1 MSMKLTNLK
10 HKAVIIT
17 AGVATLFATSCKDFL
32 EEDLYDA
39 YSTAGLERYDQFQ
52 SLTAPLYGGQLWSQ
66 YEEKFS
72 WCVNEGLSGVLYNVY
87 DQEGSLFKLSIGD
100 DNAILKAGY
109 TSLYSGIIA
118 TANQVI
124 SKITRTL
131 DGAEPRSE
139 GLKDWQLEE
148 VKGEAMLFR
157 AYAHFL
163 ATEYFGEVPLVLD
176 SETDIAQSV
185 KLPKVTRATLY
196 KAIEKDL
203 LYAINVLPDPKPGS
217 KRASKMSAKA
227 VLAKLYLT
235 MASCQESLPVASYLE
250 SDVAGKY
257 QSVVDLCTEIIDKG
271 GYDFE
276 EHSKMF
282 TYEKATEP
290 SLETIFA
297 LYFVN
302 GEFGEGSSYQAQMGR
317 NEVWSPASG
326 WGLGKGISY
335 NLYKSFAKEDKRKRE
350 LCLYVDADPYSIGAR
365 GETAVYGAAYDPISD
380 PNQIEGCSGS
390 QFLTSGAGGYVFNCI
405 KKFVWGIDN
414 RGFHKEAG
422 MSIQRRIDLIRLSDV
437 YMMRAEALMAKENL
451 DVCAASSAGIEDIN
465 KVLDAHGAPKLT
477 EAIPFFE
484 DLSTKREKFERFT
497 IKLDDSTTAT
507 VDVPLTE
514 TMYHKVDR
522 YDLIQERRKEF
533 AMEGQAWL
541 DLKRLYYRD
550 PIKAEK
556 FLVQMDRGI
565 QMSEIPGLSKF
576 PETKPLLEI
585 EDGYARKAVVNA
597 LNNLLATMYPEKW
610 SADANAK
617 GEETIL
623 IDNFTTN
630 NYWFLPIPVSA
641 QSGLDGGAAKDFVND
656 VERGTYPY

>member
-32 EEDLYDA
+32 EEELYDA
-39 YSTAGLERYDQFQ
+39 NSTAGLERYEQFQ

-66 YEEKFS
+66 YEQKFS

-100 DNAILKAGY
+100 DNAILKEGY

-124 SKITRTL
+124 SKINRTI
-131 DGAEPRSE
+131 DGTEKSE
-139 GLKDWQLEE
+139 GFNVPDWQLEE

-157 AYAHFL
+157 AFAHFL

-203 LYAINVLPDPKPGS
+203 LYAIDVLPDTPS
-217 KRASKMSAKA
+217 DAKRASKNSARA

-235 MASCQESLPVASYLE
+235 MASCQKDLQVAPYRE
-250 SDVAGKY
+250 PDVVGKY
-257 QSVVDLCTEIIDKG
+257 QRVVDLCSEIIKG
-271 GYDFE
+271 KYSLLP
-276 EHSKMF
+276 HSDMF
-282 TYEKATEP
+282 TYNSMTGP
-290 SLETIFA
+290 SSETVFA

-302 GEFGEGSSYQAQMGR
+302 GEYGEGSSYQAQMGK
-317 NEVWSPASG
+317 NTSWSPGSG
-326 WGLGKGISY
+326 WGGGKGISY

-350 LCLYVDADPYSIGAR
+350 LCLYVDAEPYSIGAG
-365 GETAVYGAAYDPISD
+365 GETAVYGDAYDPKSD

-390 QFLTSGAGGYVFNCI
+390 QFLTDGAGGYVFNCI

-414 RGFHKEAG
+414 RGSHPETG

-451 DVCAASSAGIEDIN
+451 DVEAASSAGLADIN

-484 DLSTKREKFERFT
+484 DLSKKRVEFESFT

-514 TMYHKVDR
+514 TMYHNVAR
-522 YDLIQERRKEF
+522 YDFMQERRKEF

-541 DLKRLYYRD
+541 DLKRFYYRD
-550 PIKAEK
+550 PIMAEK

-565 QMSEIPGLSKF
+565 QMSAIPNARDLA
-576 PETKPLLEI
+576 EVEA
-585 EDGYARKAVVNA
+585 GYARKAVVNA
-597 LNNLLATMYPEKW
+597 LNNILATMYPEKW

-617 GEETIL
+617 AEETIL
-623 IDNFTTN
+623 INNFITN

-641 QSGLDGGAAKDFVND
+641 QSGLVGGAAKDFVND

>member
-1 MSMKLTNLK
+1 MKLTNLK

-39 YSTAGLERYDQFQ
+39 NSTAGLERYEQFQ

-87 DQEGSLFKLSIGD
+87 LQEGSLFKLSIGD

-109 TSLYSGIIA
+109 TSLYSGVIA

-124 SKITRTL
+124 SKINRTL
-131 DGAEPRSE
+131 DGTEPNNVPVP
-139 GLKDWQLEE
+139 KLEE

-185 KLPKVTRATLY
+185 KLPKVNRATLY

-203 LYAINVLPDPKPGS
+203 LYAMSVLPDPISGS

-235 MASCQESLPVASYLE
+235 MASCQEPLPVASYLE

-257 QSVVDLCTEIIDKG
+257 QSVVDLCTEIIDDKDG
-271 GYDFE
+271 GYQLE
-276 EHSKMF
+276 EHSTMF
-282 TYEKATEP
+282 TYAKADKP
-290 SLETIFA
+290 STETIFA

-302 GEFGEGSSYQAQMGR
+302 GEFGEGSSYQAQMGK
-317 NEVWSPASG
+317 NTSWSPGSG
-326 WGLGKGISY
+326 WGEGKGISY

-350 LCLYVDADPYSIGAR
+350 LCLYVDAEPYSIGAG
-365 GETAVYGAAYDPISD
+365 GETAVYGAAYDPLSD

-390 QFLTSGAGGYVFNCI
+390 QFLTKGAGGYVFNCI

-414 RGFHKEAG
+414 RGYHPEVG
-422 MSIQRRIDLIRLSDV
+422 MSIQRRVDLIRLSDV
-437 YMMRAEALMAKENL
+437 YMMRAEAKMAQENL
-451 DVCAASSAGIEDIN
+451 DVRAASSAGIEDIN

-484 DLSTKREKFERFT
+484 DLSTKRKKFESFN
-497 IKLDDSTTAT
+497 IKLDDSTTVP

-514 TMYHKVDR
+514 TMYHNVPR
-522 YDLIQERRKEF
+522 YDFMQERRKEF

-541 DLKRLYYRD
+541 DLKRLYYRS
-550 PIKAEK
+550 PKMAEA

-565 QMSEIPGLSKF
+565 QMTEIPGYKNF
-576 PETKPLLEI
+576 PETKPLLEV
-585 EDGYARKAVVNA
+585 EAGYARKAVVNA
-597 LNNLLATMYPEKW
+597 LNNLLVTKYPEKW
-610 SADANAK
+610 SEDANAK

-641 QSGLDGGAAKDFVND
+641 QSGLDGGPAKDFVNEVD
-656 VERGTYPY
+656 RGTYPY

>member
-1 MSMKLTNLK
+1 MKLTNLK

-39 YSTAGLERYDQFQ
+39 NSTAGLERYEQFQ

-124 SKITRTL
+124 SKITRTQ
-131 DGAEPRSE
+131 DGTEPKSE
-139 GLKDWQLEE
+139 GFNVKDWQLEE

-203 LYAINVLPDPKPGS
+203 LYAIDVLPDTPS
-217 KRASKMSAKA
+217 DTKRASKNSARA

-235 MASCQESLPVASYLE
+235 MASCQKDLQVAPYREL
-250 SDVAGKY
+250 DVAGKY
-257 QSVVDLCTEIIDKG
+257 QRVVDLCSEIIKG
-271 GYDFE
+271 KYSLQP
-276 EHSKMF
+276 HSDMF
-282 TYEKATEP
+282 TYNSMTGP
-290 SLETIFA
+290 SSETVFA
-297 LYFVN
+297 LYFIN

-317 NEVWSPASG
+317 NIIWSPASG
-326 WGLGKGISY
+326 WGEGKGISY

-350 LCLYVDADPYSIGAR
+350 LCLYVDAEPYPIGAG
-365 GETAVYGAAYDPISD
+365 GETAVYGAAYDPKSD

-390 QFLTSGAGGYVFNCI
+390 QFLTAGAGGYVFNNI
-405 KKFVWGIDN
+405 KKYVWGIDN
-414 RGFHKEAG
+414 TGYHKECG

-451 DVCAASSAGIEDIN
+451 DVCAASAAGLADIN
-465 KVLDAHGAPKLT
+465 EVLKAHGAPQLT

-484 DLSTKREKFERFT
+484 DLSTKRAKFESFS
-497 IKLDDSTTAT
+497 IKLDSLTTVP

-514 TMYHKVDR
+514 TMYHKVPR
-522 YDLIQERRKEF
+522 YDFMQERRKEF

-541 DLKRLYYRD
+541 DLKRFYYRD
-550 PIKAEK
+550 PIMAEK

-565 QMSEIPGLSKF
+565 QMSAIPNARDLA
-576 PETKPLLEI
+576 EV

-597 LNNLLATMYPEKW
+597 LNNILATMYPEKW
-610 SADANAK
+610 SVDANAK
-617 GEETIL
+617 AEETIL

-630 NYWFLPIPVSA
+630 NYWFLPIPLSA
-641 QSGLDGGAAKDFVND
+641 QSGLDDVDGGAAKDFVND

>member
-32 EEDLYDA
+32 EEELYDA
-39 YSTAGLERYDQFQ
+39 NSTAGLERYEQFQ

-66 YEEKFS
+66 YEQKFS

-100 DNAILKAGY
+100 DNAILKEGY

-124 SKITRTL
+124 SKINRTI
-131 DGAEPRSE
+131 DGTEKSE
-139 GLKDWQLEE
+139 GFNVPDWQLEE

-157 AYAHFL
+157 AFAHFL

-203 LYAINVLPDPKPGS
+203 LYAIDVLPDTPS
-217 KRASKMSAKA
+217 DAKRASKNSARA

-235 MASCQESLPVASYLE
+235 MASCQKDLQVAPYRE
-250 SDVAGKY
+250 PDVVGKY
-257 QSVVDLCTEIIDKG
+257 QRVVDLCSEIIKG
-271 GYDFE
+271 KYSLLP
-276 EHSKMF
+276 HSDMF
-282 TYEKATEP
+282 TYNSMTGP
-290 SLETIFA
+290 SSETVFA

-302 GEFGEGSSYQAQMGR
+302 GEYGEGSSYQAQMGK
-317 NEVWSPASG
+317 NTSWSPGSG
-326 WGLGKGISY
+326 WGGGKGISY

-350 LCLYVDADPYSIGAR
+350 LCLYVDAEPYSIGAG
-365 GETAVYGAAYDPISD
+365 GETAVYGDAYDPKFD

-390 QFLTSGAGGYVFNCI
+390 QFLTDGAGGYVFNCI

-414 RGFHKEAG
+414 RGSHPETG

-451 DVCAASSAGIEDIN
+451 DVEAASSAGLADIN

-484 DLSTKREKFERFT
+484 DLSKKRVEFESFT

-514 TMYHKVDR
+514 TMYHNVAR
-522 YDLIQERRKEF
+522 YDFMQERRKEF

-541 DLKRLYYRD
+541 DLKRFYYRD
-550 PIKAEK
+550 PIMAEK

-565 QMSEIPGLSKF
+565 QMSAIPNARDLA
-576 PETKPLLEI
+576 EVEA
-585 EDGYARKAVVNA
+585 GYARKAVVNA
-597 LNNLLATMYPEKW
+597 LNNILATMYPEKW

-617 GEETIL
+617 AEETIL
-623 IDNFTTN
+623 INNFITN

-641 QSGLDGGAAKDFVND
+641 QSGLVGGAAKDFVND